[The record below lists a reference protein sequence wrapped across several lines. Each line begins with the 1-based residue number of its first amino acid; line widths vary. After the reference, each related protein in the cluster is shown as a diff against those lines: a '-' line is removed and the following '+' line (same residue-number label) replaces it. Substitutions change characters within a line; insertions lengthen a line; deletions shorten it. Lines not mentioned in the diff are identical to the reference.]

1 MKRVHTLV
9 DGIKIADFYSS
20 SHSIRVKNHLDS
32 VKGRYT
38 TIDHEEI
45 HRLNTDMKF
54 LHGMLCSYQHQWNG
68 FSKDDLRD
76 AITALSTTD
85 TLWAKLLKNLCEMQL
100 DER

>member
-1 MKRVHTLV
+1 MKRVHTLE
-9 DGIKIADFYSS
+9 DGIKIAKFYSS
-20 SHSIRVKNHLDS
+20 SHSIRIQNHLDS

-38 TIDHEEI
+38 TIEHEEI

-54 LHGMLCSYQHQWNG
+54 LHGMLCTYQHQWNG

>member
-1 MKRVHTLV
+1 MKRIHTLV
-9 DGIKIADFYSS
+9 DGIKIAEFYSS
-20 SHSIRVKNHLDS
+20 PHSIRTKNHADS
-32 VKGRYT
+32 AKGWYT
-38 TIDHEEI
+38 TIQQEEI
-45 HRLNTDMKF
+45 SRVNLDMKF
-54 LHGMLCSYQHQWNG
+54 LHGMLCTYQHQWNG